1 MTRGAFRPASF
12 CCVLRTNKGALP
24 PTAVF
29 DQRYDRPQ
37 WLSKEEFFMP
47 RTITLDLALN
57 GAFLT
62 RRWENPDNWMR
73 LTRECGFTIHSFCF
87 DVLDPFFSGDAS
99 FLSDE
104 AAKVKAAAQKYGVSF
119 CDAYTGV
126 ATHRFHGLSHS
137 DPRAQKRMREW
148 VSGAL
153 HLATQMG
160 APQVGGH
167 MDAFSCEVLAD
178 PAQTEQA
185 MQRII
190 AAYKDICREAKTLGH
205 RAFYS
210 EQMYIPSEVPWTLVQ
225 MERMLVECNTD
236 NVDGCPLRIALDVG
250 HQAGN
255 HYGLTGDDLRYEAWL
270 EKFGA
275 TSELI
280 HLQQTPRD
288 ASHHWPFTPDSNA
301 KGAIDIRAVLDALT
315 TSHQNYEA
323 SPVANVLPPVD
334 RHYLVCEIIPGS
346 TKTEEKLLAE
356 LTESARYLR
365 QYIPEGG
372 LTITV

>member
-1 MTRGAFRPASF
+1 
-12 CCVLRTNKGALP
+12 
-24 PTAVF
+24 
-29 DQRYDRPQ
+29 
-37 WLSKEEFFMP
+37 MP
-47 RTITLDLALN
+47 RTVTLDIALN

-73 LTRECGFTIHSFCF
+73 LTRECGFSIHSFCF
-87 DVLDPFFSGDAS
+87 DVLDPFFSGDKS

-104 AAKVKAAAQKYGVSF
+104 AAKVKVAAEKYGVTL

-137 DPRAQKRMREW
+137 DPRAQKRMRQW

-153 HLATQMG
+153 HLASEMG

-167 MDAFSCEVLAD
+167 TDAFSCEVLAD
-178 PAQTEQA
+178 EAATEAA
-185 MQRII
+185 MVRII
-190 AAYKDICREAKTLGH
+190 DAYKDICREAKTLNQ

-210 EQMYIPSEVPWTLVQ
+210 EQMYIPSEVPWTLAQ
-225 MERMLVECNTD
+225 MERMLIDTNTD
-236 NVDGCPLRIALDVG
+236 NPNGCPFRVALDVG

-255 HYGLTGDDLRYEAWL
+255 HYGLSGDDLRYETWL

-275 TSELI
+275 TSELV
-280 HLQQTPRD
+280 HLQQTTRD
-288 ASHHWPFTPDSNA
+288 ASHHWPFTPAFNE
-301 KGAIDIRAVLDALT
+301 KGDIEIQTVLDALQ
-315 TSHQNYEA
+315 TSHKNYDA
-323 SPVANVLPPVD
+323 SPVASVLAPVD

-356 LTESARYLR
+356 LTETARYLR
-365 QYIPEGG
+365 QFIPEGG
-372 LTITV
+372 LRITV